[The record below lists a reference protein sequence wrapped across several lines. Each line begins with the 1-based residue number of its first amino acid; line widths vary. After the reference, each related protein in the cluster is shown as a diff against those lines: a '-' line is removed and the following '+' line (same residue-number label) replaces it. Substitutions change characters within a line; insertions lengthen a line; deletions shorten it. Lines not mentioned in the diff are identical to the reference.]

1 MTPIKPA
8 MITLLLSSG
17 VVDDA
22 HKNRPRGIGKA
33 AMRGERWKDNE
44 KGKGSEPFG

>member
-22 HKNRPRGIGKA
+22 HKNRPKGIDAEEGNWKSCNKGR
-33 AMRGERWKDNE
+33 AMEGQ
-44 KGKGSEPFG
+44 